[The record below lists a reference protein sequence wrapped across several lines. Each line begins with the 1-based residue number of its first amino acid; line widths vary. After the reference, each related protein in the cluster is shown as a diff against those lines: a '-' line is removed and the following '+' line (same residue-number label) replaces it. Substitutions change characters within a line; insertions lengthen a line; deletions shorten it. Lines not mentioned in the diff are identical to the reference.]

1 MSDSTTLEDAPTGTE
16 APPTAAPAAE
26 SAPETA
32 WAGPGEA
39 PATPPTQA
47 ADVAPPAPPVEPPA
61 PVPAAP
67 AAKPARR
74 SVQMPMWLLAI
85 LGVAVLVVGAF
96 FVGRETAPES
106 SSSGP
111 STLAE
116 AVEEAARGDMP
127 VGDFDIQDL
136 IAALQQ
142 NGNLNLNLGDI
153 LEQLGGR

>member
-1 MSDSTTLEDAPTGTE
+1 VSDSTTLEETPTGTE
-16 APPTAAPAAE
+16 APPTEAPAAGAPSE
-26 SAPETA
+26 SA
-32 WAGPGEA
+32 WAGPDEA
-39 PATPPTQA
+39 PTAPPTA
-47 ADVAPPAPPVEPPA
+47 PADVAPPAPPVEPPA

-96 FVGRETAPES
+96 FVGRATAPDS

-116 AVEEAARGDMP
+116 AVEQTARGDMP
-127 VGDFDIQDL
+127 VGDFDFQDL
-136 IAALQQ
+136 IAALRQ
-142 NGNLNLNLGDI
+142 NGNLNFNLGDI
-153 LEQLGGR
+153 LDQLGGR